1 MGCLQEPGLKTAY
14 MIWSSLHGL
23 AFFCKP
29 FRGILFILGLIRS
42 LGDCAPFE
50 LAVAFSGSGI
60 THGFIANLAGLLSLT
75 LEVSPFGALPVSKC
89 VSRFPLLSETQ
100 GLHNKAIACI

>member
-1 MGCLQEPGLKTAY
+1 
-14 MIWSSLHGL
+14 MI
-23 AFFCKP
+23 C
-29 FRGILFILGLIRS
+29 S

-60 THGFIANLAGLLSLT
+60 THGFAANLVGLLSLA
-75 LEVSPFGALPVSKC
+75 LEVSPFGVLPVPKC

-100 GLHNKAIACI
+100 GLRNKAIVCISFSPCHFIQ